1 MVTYMKV
8 LEAYTNSVYENFRTQ
23 DYDYWS
29 FGNQILYDMCLKNP
43 SHTNENVI
51 IGKIWLIGRS
61 YAAAIERIKEKSVP
75 SDDFYSDVVAP
86 HFLQFGV
93 ELDDKLKYL
102 KSTTEVSLDNLQEIL
117 YVHKFLVNQITEI
130 TKLEKH
136 SLASILS
143 IPSPSSVTIISS
155 IPALRSSITILLAPA
170 SIEFSVSSLTIEA
183 SFSITSPAAI
193 LFAKLSLITFI
204 LLI

>member
-102 KSTTEVSLDNLQEIL
+102 KSNTEVSLDNLQEIL

-136 SLASILS
+136 SLASKYLHFHLPNHFFIYDS
-143 IPSPSSVTIISS
+143 R
-155 IPALRSSITILLAPA
+155 AAGSITRFVHKR
-170 SIEFSVSSLTIEA
+170 E
-183 SFSITSPAAI
+183 
-193 LFAKLSLITFI
+193 KKYY
-204 LLI
+204 

>member
-75 SDDFYSDVVAP
+75 SDDFYSDVVALI
-86 HFLQFGV
+86 FC
-93 ELDDKLKYL
+93 
-102 KSTTEVSLDNLQEIL
+102 NLVL
-117 YVHKFLVNQITEI
+117 N
-130 TKLEKH
+130 
-136 SLASILS
+136 
-143 IPSPSSVTIISS
+143 
-155 IPALRSSITILLAPA
+155 
-170 SIEFSVSSLTIEA
+170 
-183 SFSITSPAAI
+183 
-193 LFAKLSLITFI
+193 
-204 LLI
+204 

>member
-61 YAAAIERIKEKSVP
+61 YAAAIERIKENRCHP
-75 SDDFYSDVVAP
+75 MIF
-86 HFLQFGV
+86 
-93 ELDDKLKYL
+93 
-102 KSTTEVSLDNLQEIL
+102 I
-117 YVHKFLVNQITEI
+117 
-130 TKLEKH
+130 
-136 SLASILS
+136 
-143 IPSPSSVTIISS
+143 
-155 IPALRSSITILLAPA
+155 RMLLHL
-170 SIEFSVSSLTIEA
+170 IF
-183 SFSITSPAAI
+183 AI
-193 LFAKLSLITFI
+193 WC
-204 LLI
+204 